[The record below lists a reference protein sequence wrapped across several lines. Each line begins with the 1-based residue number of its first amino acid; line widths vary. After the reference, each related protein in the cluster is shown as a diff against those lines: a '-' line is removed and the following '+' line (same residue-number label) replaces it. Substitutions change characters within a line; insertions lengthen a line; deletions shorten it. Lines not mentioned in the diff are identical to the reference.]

1 MGTIKKIVKGFLPRS
16 LMGRSLV
23 ILIAPIFLVQLIGV
37 YIFFDIH
44 WNKITSRMAYAVAGE
59 ISIMGKSL
67 EQNNNPADLS
77 QFMGLAAQNLGLQ
90 ISFDKG
96 GDIKKI
102 PDSGVMPFW
111 EINALSILKS
121 ELNDRLKRPF
131 FMHYDEPH
139 NQILIDIKLKNGA
152 LHVVLPERRFYS
164 SSGYVFLLWMMLLS
178 FILVSVSILFM
189 RNQIRPIR
197 KLAAAAE
204 RFGKGRDVQFF
215 KAEGAIEVR
224 QAGRA
229 FIDMHGRIKRQIEQ
243 RTTMLAGVSHDLR
256 TPLTRLKL
264 QLAMMGDS
272 PDVDAMNVDVAEMEK
287 MIAGYLDFVRGEAE
301 EQAEAL
307 SVNALIDKITISA
320 KRQGMDIQGVVG
332 GEVYA
337 MLKPMAF
344 ERCLMN
350 LVNNAGKYARH
361 VWVAAYLRGHNLE
374 VTVDDD
380 GPGIPEDKYEEVFRP
395 FYRVDTSRNAST
407 GGVGLG
413 LPIAMDIAHAHGG
426 EIWLE
431 KSQRGGLRVVITIP
445 V

>member
-1 MGTIKKIVKGFLPRS
+1 VIIKPFIKKFLPRS

-23 ILIAPIFLVQLIGV
+23 ILIAPIFLVQILAT
-37 YIFFDIH
+37 YIFFDLH
-44 WNKITSRMAYAVAGE
+44 WNKITTRMAYAVAGE

-67 EQNNNPADLS
+67 EQGHNPAYLG

-96 GDIKKI
+96 GDIHKAL
-102 PDSGVMPFW
+102 DSATPPIW
-111 EINALSILKS
+111 EIRAINILKS
-121 ELNDRLKRPF
+121 ELRARLKRPF
-131 FMHYDEPH
+131 YAHYDPAH
-139 NQILIDIKLKNGA
+139 NLILIDIKLKNGA
-152 LHVVLPERRFYS
+152 LRVRLPERRFYS
-164 SSGYVFLLWMMLLS
+164 SSGYIFLLWMMIISVILLT
-178 FILVSVSILFM
+178 VSILFM

-204 RFGKGRDVQFF
+204 RFGKGHDVQFF
-215 KAEGAIEVR
+215 KAEGATEVR

-229 FIDMHGRIKRQIEQ
+229 FIDMHARIKRQIEQ

-272 PDVDAMNVDVAEMEK
+272 PDIDAIKMDVTEMEK
-287 MIAGYLDFVRGEAE
+287 MIAGYLDFVRGESE
-301 EQAEAL
+301 ERAAI
-307 SVNALIDKITISA
+307 VNVNFLIDRVVTSA
-320 KRQGMDIQGVVG
+320 KRQGMDIHG
-332 GEVYA
+332 GATGAIEA
-337 MLKPMAF
+337 ILKPMAF

-361 VWVAAYLRGHNLE
+361 IWIAANLRGHHLE
-374 VTVDDD
+374 ITVDDD
-380 GPGIPEDKYEEVFRP
+380 GPGISEDKYEEVFRP
-395 FYRVDTSRNAST
+395 FYRVDTSRNAET

-413 LPIAMDIAHAHGG
+413 LPIAMDIVHAHGG

-431 KSQRGGLRVVITIP
+431 KSQRGGLRAAISIP
-445 V
+445 I